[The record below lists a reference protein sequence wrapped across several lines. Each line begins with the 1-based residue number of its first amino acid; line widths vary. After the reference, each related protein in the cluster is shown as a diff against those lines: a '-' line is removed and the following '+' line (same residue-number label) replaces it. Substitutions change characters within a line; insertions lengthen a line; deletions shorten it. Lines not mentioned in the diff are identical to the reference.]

1 MPVRHL
7 HQLLRISTHP
17 WRRKGASSRLLGLLL
32 LALALSANANVN
44 AEGPVLR
51 ACSLPLPPQTM
62 LDKQGQPDGYAVKI
76 LQAVA
81 QRLHWQLHID
91 YMPWMRVVAD
101 AQQGKCDL
109 MLTVLR
115 RDDYESYMVFPQ
127 TPILDQTNVLV
138 VRRKQG
144 IVYNGDL
151 EAFMRQHSVGLY
163 RDKALDNDFE
173 RLRRADWARV
183 DLANTPA
190 QNIEKL
196 LAGRFDAAIENDLTA
211 VHVLRGLGRLQEAQL
226 LRPPLNVTPAYVTF
240 PHAGKA
246 TDKVAAF
253 DKALLAFKRTAEFR
267 QLQAIY
273 LGQ

>member
-1 MPVRHL
+1 MPVCHL
-7 HQLLRISTHP
+7 RPLLRIAAHQCAWP
-17 WRRKGASSRLLGLLL
+17 KVNQSRLLSLLL
-32 LALALSANANVN
+32 LTLVLSTNAQ
-44 AEGPVLR
+44 AEGLALR

-62 LDKQGQPDGYAVKI
+62 LDEQGKPDGYAVKI

-81 QRLHWQLHID
+81 KRLHWQLRID

-115 RDDYESYMVFPQ
+115 RDDYESYMVFPR

-138 VRRKQG
+138 VRRSQD
-144 IVYNGDL
+144 IAYSGDL
-151 EAFMRQHSVGLY
+151 ESFMRQYSIGLY
-163 RDKALDNDFE
+163 RDKAVDNDFE
-173 RLRRADWARV
+173 RLRRANWARV
-183 DLANTPA
+183 DLANTPL

-211 VHVLRGLGRLQEAQL
+211 VYSLRGLGRLQEARL

-246 TDKVAAF
+246 TGLVAAF
-253 DKALLAFKRTAEFR
+253 DAALIAYKRTAEFHR
-267 QLQAIY
+267 LQATY

>member
-7 HQLLRISTHP
+7 RPLLRIAAHSCRWP
-17 WRRKGASSRLLGLLL
+17 PGALRTMLSLLLGL
-32 LALALSANANVN
+32 ALSSVAQ
-44 AEGPVLR
+44 AEGPALR

-62 LDKQGQPDGYAVKI
+62 QDVQGRPDGYAVKI

-81 QRLHWQLHID
+81 TRLHWRLRID

-138 VRRKQG
+138 VRRDQG
-144 IVYNGDL
+144 IAYNGDL
-151 EAFMRQHSVGLY
+151 EAFMRQHSIGLY
-163 RDKALDNDFE
+163 RDKAVDNDFE
-173 RLRRADWARV
+173 RLRRAAWARV
-183 DLANTPA
+183 DLANTPV

-211 VHVLRGLGRLQEAQL
+211 VYTLRGLGRLQEAQL
-226 LRPPLNVTPAYVTF
+226 LRPALNVTPAYVTF

-253 DKALLAFKRTAEFR
+253 DAALRAFKRTAEFR
-267 QLQAIY
+267 RLKATY

>member
-7 HQLLRISTHP
+7 RPLLRISAP
-17 WRRKGASSRLLGLLL
+17 SCRWRRGALCSLLSLLLGL
-32 LALALSANANVN
+32 ALSSAAQ
-44 AEGPVLR
+44 AEEPSLR

-81 QRLHWQLHID
+81 NRLHWRLHID

-138 VRRKQG
+138 VRRDQG
-144 IVYNGDL
+144 IAYHGDL
-151 EAFMRQHSVGLY
+151 EAFMRQYSVGLY
-163 RDKALDNDFE
+163 RDKAVDNDFE

-183 DLANTPA
+183 DLANTPL

-211 VHVLRGLGRLQEAQL
+211 VYALRGLGRLQEAQL
-226 LRPPLNVTPAYVTF
+226 LRPALNVTPAYVTF

-246 TDKVAAF
+246 TGKVAAF

-267 QLQAIY
+267 TLQATY